1 MPYPLTSQVILITG
15 ASAGI
20 GAGLARV
27 LADRFPNLRLVLAA
41 RQGSKLEAVA
51 ATCRE
56 KGVDVLTV
64 VTDLEQPEQAI
75 ALAEKA
81 LQHFGQVDI
90 LVNNAGYGQMG
101 PLELV
106 PISQCQRQFAVNLLG
121 PLALT
126 QALIPQM
133 RDRGGGRIINV
144 SSIGGRLAFPI
155 GGLYSASKFAL
166 ESISDTLRMELEPF
180 NIQVSVVEPGPVSTE
195 FISVAGA
202 EAKQAIPHPEATPYL
217 PALKKLEALE
227 QQTSANAWTSEQV
240 AQVIIKAM
248 IDRRPRPRYVAA
260 TGGTFLLFMMRRV
273 LPTWVVDKFWQRFY
287 GIDRIAKEW
296 KQAKEG

>member
-1 MPYPLTSQVILITG
+1 MSHPLTAQVVLITG

-20 GAGLARV
+20 GAALAEV
-27 LADRFPNLRLVLAA
+27 LADRVPGIRLVLAA
-41 RQGSKLEAVA
+41 RNEAKLDTVA
-51 ATCRE
+51 AHCRQA
-56 KGVDVLTV
+56 GADVLNV

-144 SSIGGRLAFPI
+144 SSLGGRLAFPI

-166 ESISDTLRMELEPF
+166 ESLSDSLRMELEPF
-180 NIQVSVVEPGPVSTE
+180 NIKVSVVEPGPVSTE
-195 FISVAGA
+195 FISVAGT
-202 EAKQAIPHPEATPYL
+202 EAKHAIPNPEATPYY
-217 PALKKLEALE
+217 PAIQKLAALE

-240 AQVIIKAM
+240 AHVIIKAM
-248 IDRRPRPRYVAA
+248 TARKPRPRYVAA
-260 TGGTFLLFMMRRV
+260 TGGDFLLFMMRRV
-273 LPTWVVDKFWQRFY
+273 LPTWMVDKFWQRFY

-296 KQAKEG
+296 KEKQMG